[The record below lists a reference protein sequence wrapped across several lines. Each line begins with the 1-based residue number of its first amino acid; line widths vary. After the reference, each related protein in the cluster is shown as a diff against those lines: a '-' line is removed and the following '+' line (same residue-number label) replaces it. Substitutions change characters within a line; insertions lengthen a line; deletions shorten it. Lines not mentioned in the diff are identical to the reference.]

1 MDSGRVS
8 TSVVSLPSSLR
19 SEIVETQR
27 TALGEWAGVAPAT
40 LVKSAVYGVREY
52 SRGSV
57 LKRHVDRVQSHGVP
71 SLRTDITLCRADPC
85 SWRAVLSAILNVA
98 QRGIDSQWALTI
110 TDHSGAGTESPVH
123 LCNTET

>member
-1 MDSGRVS
+1 MSRWAGQVDRLDLTCWAVDSGRVS

-19 SEIVETQR
+19 SEIVETLR

-57 LKRHVDRVQSHGVP
+57 LKRHVDRVQSHGTP
-71 SLRTDITLCRADPC
+71 SFLADKH
-85 SWRAVLSAILNVA
+85 R
-98 QRGIDSQWALTI
+98 
-110 TDHSGAGTESPVH
+110 EFM
-123 LCNTET
+123 

>member
-1 MDSGRVS
+1 M
-8 TSVVSLPSSLR
+8 SLPSSLR
-19 SEIVETQR
+19 SEIVETLR
-27 TALGEWAGVAPAT
+27 TALGEWAGVVPAT

-57 LKRHVDRVQSHGVP
+57 LKRHVDRVQSHGAP

-85 SWRAVLSAILNVA
+85 FRCAVLSAILNVA

-110 TDHSGAGTESPVH
+110 TDHSGAGAESPARLVQH
-123 LCNTET
+123 RDVMR